1 MIPSSVENIYE
12 QSFRGCS
19 GFTGCIICGSPTI
32 TGTMVFQGNT
42 NMLEYLNLGDTT
54 LTAGVNGINANAS
67 IRQADDAYLAA
78 SSYMALADLS
88 VQASGPEQ
96 DILNA
101 IPVLVIAAIVIMAAG
116 VVIYNRME

>member
-1 MIPSSVENIYE
+1 M
-12 QSFRGCS
+12 
-19 GFTGCIICGSPTI
+19 
-32 TGTMVFQGNT
+32 
-42 NMLEYLNLGDTT
+42 NLGDTT